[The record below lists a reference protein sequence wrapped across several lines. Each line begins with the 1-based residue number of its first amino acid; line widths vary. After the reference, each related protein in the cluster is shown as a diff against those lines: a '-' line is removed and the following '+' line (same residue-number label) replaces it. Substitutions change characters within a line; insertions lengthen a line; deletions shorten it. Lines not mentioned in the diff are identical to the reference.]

1 MTNAFGGR
9 DRTDRPVIR
18 RLPQQPFPTRAI
30 ALLAVVALLAG
41 ACASSGVAAGGASA
55 DPSAAAPSPGTSEPA
70 ASPAPSP
77 TPTSTPTSTPTPA
90 QAATV
95 GHDPRKFGFAAKGM
109 SGEMMAFVTIGQIR
123 YALEKMDWD
132 VISTVA
138 WFSLEAGSSGAIRND
153 AGWRAWNSDRMTK
166 LIEMAHAHATKV
178 VISLK
183 RFAWSA
189 GQRAITR
196 QLLAS
201 AAARDRLAREVAAE
215 VVRRGVDGV
224 NVDFEP
230 IPVGQKANF
239 TRFVR
244 ALRAALDRQAA
255 GYQLTFDITGHH
267 GSYDVG
273 ALVGPDAA
281 DAVYLMGYHYAGTWT
296 TIAGSTA
303 PMGGPRYDVVDTVRS
318 LLRVVN
324 RNELIVG
331 VPYYGHAWPTA
342 TGRLNART
350 IGGGFDVLYEDAERF
365 AARHVVRYDPV
376 QQVAWIPYRARR
388 CSSCPTTW
396 YQMYFDNARSV
407 AAKWAWIKRQK
418 LLGGGVWTIGFE
430 GRAGALD
437 REMRKAFLVPTP

>member
-1 MTNAFGGR
+1 
-9 DRTDRPVIR
+9 
-18 RLPQQPFPTRAI
+18 
-30 ALLAVVALLAG
+30 
-41 ACASSGVAAGGASA
+41 
-55 DPSAAAPSPGTSEPA
+55 
-70 ASPAPSP
+70 
-77 TPTSTPTSTPTPA
+77 
-90 QAATV
+90 
-95 GHDPRKFGFAAKGM
+95 
-109 SGEMMAFVTIGQIR
+109 MMAFLGTGQIR
-123 YALEKMDWD
+123 YGLEKMDWD

-138 WFSLEAGSSGAIRND
+138 FFSLEAGRDGAILRD
-153 AGWRAWNSDRMTK
+153 GGWRAWNSDRMTK
-166 LIEMAHAHATKV
+166 LIAMAHAHGTKV
-178 VISLK
+178 VISLE

-189 GQRAITR
+189 GQRAIAR

-201 AAARDRLAREVAAE
+201 EAARDRLARDVAAE

-230 IPVGQKANF
+230 IPVGQKTNF
-239 TRFVR
+239 TLFVR
-244 ALRAALDRQAA
+244 ALRGALDREGP
-255 GYQLTFDITGHH
+255 GYQLTFDVVGHH

-296 TIAGSTA
+296 KVAGSTA

-318 LLRVVN
+318 LLKVVE

-342 TGRLNART
+342 SGSLNART
-350 IGGGFDVLYEDAERF
+350 IGGGFDVLYEDAEKF
-365 AARHVVRYDPV
+365 AAQRAVRYDPV

-396 YQMYFDNARSV
+396 YQMYFDNARSM
-407 AAKWAWIKRQK
+407 ATKWAWIKRQK

-430 GRAGALD
+430 GQAGALD
-437 REMRKAFLVPTP
+437 KEMRKAFLRPRP